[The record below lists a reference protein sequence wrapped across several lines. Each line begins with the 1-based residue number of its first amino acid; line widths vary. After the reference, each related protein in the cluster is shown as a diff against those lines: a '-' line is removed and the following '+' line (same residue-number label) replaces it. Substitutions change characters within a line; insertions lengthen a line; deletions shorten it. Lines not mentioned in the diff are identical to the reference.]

1 MRFSPK
7 AGAALAAVGLAT
19 MSLAACNTTTKG
31 GNSADGG
38 CDYAITYFGALT
50 GDAAAL
56 GVNAY
61 NGAKLAV
68 DQYNDK
74 HKDACVTLNKV
85 DSQSDPNQAPA
96 LATKVA
102 QDKNVL
108 GVVGPLF
115 SGESKAAD
123 PVFNSAGVPLIS
135 ASATNPHL
143 SENGWKVFHR
153 LLGNDDAQ
161 GPDVSKLIHDV
172 AKAHKTFVIDDASE
186 YGKGLAD
193 VVKKDLKSEVI
204 GSDTITA
211 GKTDFAGTVTKVVA
225 AKPEAVFF
233 GGYYPEGG
241 LLAKQLRAAGYTGSF
256 VVADGVKDPEY
267 VKIAGDAAEGTLM
280 TCPCVPGDQVKAF
293 ADAYKAKYDVDP
305 GTYSPEAYDAAN
317 IFLAGIDAGKTDRAS
332 MNTFVSAYDGDG
344 ITKHLGFTKTGES
357 KEIPIWGYQV
367 KDGQIIPVKQLS

>member
-1 MRFSPK
+1 
-7 AGAALAAVGLAT
+7 